1 MAEGDV
7 IIEGLGPNVPTWSTE
22 KTLAEIKQILQKENM
37 LTSDVSRRVDGLK
50 AGTANSLKVLKETL
64 GEAEATKKATE
75 DLKTISKTQIQEER
89 TSRGIFG
96 NIYKGIQNLVQQEKI
111 TEEYERKRHNA
122 LIDSLT
128 KKYEMGGKGLDPAA
142 ARQKAKR
149 DAALMG
155 TEGANKVTDPFQSI
169 VKGVAGLTVAAEG
182 FNAFLGQG
190 FEDRFNLANE
200 IRQSG
205 LFAGLDSASAGLIGF
220 SETVRN
226 SNFTL
231 GQAAE
236 FVKMFSKAVGVQGV
250 EESLKFANQ
259 MAYTR
264 QDLEGNRIAG
274 FMERFG
280 MDFRQVT
287 IMSGEYLDSLRSANM
302 LGKMSNAQMQQGM
315 EDFMAG
321 VTATSNVLKISL
333 EESAKMISQR
343 LNRKDVSA
351 FLALMDP
358 EKRRQTQSA
367 LAGVG
372 LEDGSKLGEAII
384 KRLSMGEEIFRISDD
399 YTSLMETGQGAQVIR
414 LIEELGRRSDAGED
428 MGQLMKEFMANAA
441 TQIID
446 NNIGNNSLRSLMGQN
461 IGDTQT
467 IVSEIAAFR
476 QLVPD
481 IDKGI
486 TELQEPDKNQVL
498 KEDIQRKSVV
508 TIEGLVNTQ
517 LPAFSNNLKNFNQT
531 NLNMLQSMEQIGQNL
546 APAASVITE
555 GAGLLSNSVK
565 TLVASILDGAELLT
579 GGFKSAGDTV
589 GDMFGLSGN
598 NTGILGNTG
607 VGDRAEQADRI
618 GAGEGE
624 TKSKQQSDIESLK
637 TGKQLLDDGGI
648 SGMLFDSKAE
658 NMYDEIMSTLINKD
672 GDVSSQASDLA
683 NLIGFGKQAFFEKID
698 YAGQEQ
704 DLLRAIEAIKTTD
717 EFKREG
723 SAEKLTQL
731 LEAIKGLDGTVSKGL
746 FTSEETANRRTNM
759 NTDDKNKL
767 ISTMEELIREIRNQ

>member
-50 AGTANSLKVLKETL
+50 AGTAQSLKVLQETL

-75 DLKTISKTQIQEER
+75 DLKTVAKSQIQEER

-128 KKYEMGGKGLDPAA
+128 KKYEMGGKGLDPAE

-155 TEGANKVTDPFQSI
+155 TEGSSKITDPFQSV
-169 VKGVAGLTVAAEG
+169 VKGIAGLTVAAEG

-302 LGKMSNAQMQQGM
+302 LGKLTNAEMQQGM

-333 EESAKMISQR
+333 EESAKMISAR
-343 LNRKDVSA
+343 LNRKDVSS

-358 EKRRQTQSA
+358 EKRRQTQGA

-384 KRLSMGEEIFRISDD
+384 KRIAMGEQNFRLSDD
-399 YTSLMETGQGAQVIR
+399 YSALMETGQGAQVVR

-428 MGQLMKEFMANAA
+428 MGTLMKDFMASAA
-441 TQIID
+441 TQVVD
-446 NNIGNNSLRSLMGQN
+446 NNINNTAMGGMMAQN
-461 IGDTQT
+461 IGDLQG

-486 TELQEPDKNQVL
+486 TPLAEPDKNQVL

-508 TIEGLVNTQ
+508 AIEGMVNTQ
-517 LPAFSNNLKNFNQT
+517 LPAFSNNLKKFNQT
-531 NLNMLQSMEQIGQNL
+531 NLNMLQSMEQIGQDL

-555 GAGLLSNSVK
+555 GAGLLSNGVK
-565 TLVASILDGAELLT
+565 TLVASILDGAELIT
-579 GGFKSAGDTV
+579 GGFNTAGDGIADMFSAG
-589 GDMFGLSGN
+589 
-598 NTGILGNTG
+598 NTSI
-607 VGDRAEQADRI
+607 GDRAQQADDI
-618 GAGEGE
+618 
-624 TKSKQQSDIESLK
+624 SKGDGNKQNQQSNIEDLK
-637 TGKQLLDDGGI
+637 TGKQLLDDGGLT
-648 SGMLFDSKAE
+648 GMFFDSQAE
-658 NMYDEIMSTLINKD
+658 NMYDEIMSALVNKD

-683 NLIGFGKQAFFEKID
+683 SLIGFGKQAF
-698 YAGQEQ
+698 QERRDFVDQ
-704 DLLRAIEAIKTTD
+704 EADLLRAIEAIKTTD

-731 LEAIKGLDGTVSKGL
+731 LDAIKGLDGTVSKGL
-746 FTSEETANRRTNM
+746 FTNEETAKRRTDM
-759 NTDDKNKL
+759 NTDDRDKL
-767 ISTMEELIREIRNQ
+767 VTTMEELIREIRNQ